1 MPIIKN
7 IKEQFQQ
14 TKSTWGLYWR
24 IYGGCRSILYST
36 YFLSALLF
44 SLVCYPLWA
53 DKGRTS
59 AWFDLC
65 NSILPN
71 IFGFTLG
78 GYAILLAFGSSRFM
92 ELLAG
97 DDPKEK
103 GPSPFIQINA
113 SFLHFIV
120 VQLIALVYS
129 VFSLAWDIKQGF
141 WAFLGF
147 LLFSY
152 ALTTSI
158 AAAFSILRLAKNF
171 NDFVTH
177 NKNDT

>member
-1 MPIIKN
+1 
-7 IKEQFQQ
+7 
-14 TKSTWGLYWR
+14 
-24 IYGGCRSILYST
+24 
-36 YFLSALLF
+36 
-44 SLVCYPLWA
+44 
-53 DKGRTS
+53 
-59 AWFDLC
+59 
-65 NSILPN
+65 
-71 IFGFTLG
+71 
-78 GYAILLAFGSSRFM
+78 M